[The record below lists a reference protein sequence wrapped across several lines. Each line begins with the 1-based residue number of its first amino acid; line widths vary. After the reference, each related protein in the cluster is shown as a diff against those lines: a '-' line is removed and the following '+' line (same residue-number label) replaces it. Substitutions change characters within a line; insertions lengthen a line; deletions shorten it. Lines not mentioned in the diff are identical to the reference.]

1 MVGFVGY
8 CYLYGQGVVLW
19 YNMNMSKNEEILS
32 FVDSNLRLEGM
43 RLSSREKQ
51 TIMNCLTGK
60 TNFDDAIS
68 RAFAKHRKLTT

>member
-1 MVGFVGY
+1 
-8 CYLYGQGVVLW
+8 
-19 YNMNMSKNEEILS
+19 MSKNEEILS

-60 TNFDDAIS
+60 TSFDDAIS